1 MDNNFASGGRSLP
14 QPHSSKA
21 TAAALSA
28 IIDSLIIMPPEPPL
42 FEGVDG
48 LTDGLT
54 SGFTDGFTDGF
65 TEGFTDGL
73 TAGRT
78 DGLTAGLIAGLAEGR
93 AKAIPLEVKSIMP
106 DNSEQSIFFHSHN
119 SFPVSFL

>member
-1 MDNNFASGGRSLP
+1 M
-14 QPHSSKA
+14 
-21 TAAALSA
+21 
-28 IIDSLIIMPPEPPL
+28 PPL

-106 DNSEQSIFFHSHN
+106 DNSEQSIFFILTT
-119 SFPVSFL
+119 PFLSASYNPLPNELLLLHRL